1 MLEHLGDLVLHAEP
15 DTLEV
20 DGDRVIPVF
29 LGAVSRW
36 SVRPRNTGV
45 VMRIIQSAVGLH
57 DLLNQRFNLG
67 CFRDIGPHKR
77 SISPGLFDYP
87 YGLLTAVDN
96 DVRNDSSRPFSRKRQ
111 CTCLAYSRSG
121 TRHQG
126 HFVFELFGHL
136 APLTEGTPKNILR
149 ARARP
154 LLLPTLRG
162 YAVSH
167 RCRASTSF
175 PAGPATNRITQWPT
189 TSSPT

>member
-20 DGDRVIPVF
+20 DGNGVIPVF

-36 SVRPRNTGV
+36 SIRPRNTGV

-67 CFRDIGPHKR
+67 CCRSVVLHKI
-77 SISPGLFDYP
+77 SISRGLFEYP
-87 YGLLTAVDN
+87 HDLLTASDN
-96 DVRNDSSRPFSRKRQ
+96 DYRNDSSRHFSRRRQ

-126 HFVFELFGHL
+126 HFAFELLGHL

-154 LLLPTLRG
+154 LLRPTLRG
-162 YAVSH
+162 YA
-167 RCRASTSF
+167 
-175 PAGPATNRITQWPT
+175 
-189 TSSPT
+189 